1 MAKKPHYYPGIAW
14 QSPPGDEDG
23 RPRCPY
29 CRHLMVKLYLRRRYY
44 LQNRRKLVWS
54 GFWYCNTCESIDTTG
69 SFGKMKYESD
79 HHSPEWPD
87 YPAKH
92 ELPPEE

>member
-1 MAKKPHYYPGIAW
+1 
-14 QSPPGDEDG
+14 
-23 RPRCPY
+23 
-29 CRHLMVKLYLRRRYY
+29 MVKLYLRRRYY

-54 GFWYCNTCESIDTTG
+54 GFWYCNSCESIDTTG
-69 SFGKMKYESD
+69 AFGKMKTESD

-92 ELPPEE
+92 EYPPGE

>member
-1 MAKKPHYYPGIAW
+1 MAKKSQYYPGLGW
-14 QSPPGDEDG
+14 ESPPGDKDG
-23 RPRCPY
+23 APRCPS
-29 CRHLMVKLYLRRRYY
+29 CNRLMVKLWLRRRYY

-54 GFWYCNTCESIDTTG
+54 GFWYCNSCESINTTP
-69 SFGKMKYESD
+69 GKMKTESD

-92 ELPPEE
+92 EYQPEE

>member
-1 MAKKPHYYPGIAW
+1 MAKKAQYYPGLGW
-14 QSPPGDEDG
+14 DSPPGDEDG
-23 RPRCPY
+23 PPRCPS
-29 CRHLMVKLYLRRRYY
+29 CNRLMVKLYLRRRYY

-54 GFWYCNTCESIDTTG
+54 GFWYCNECESINTAG
-69 SFGKMKYESD
+69 AFGKMKYESD

-92 ELPPEE
+92 EYPPGE